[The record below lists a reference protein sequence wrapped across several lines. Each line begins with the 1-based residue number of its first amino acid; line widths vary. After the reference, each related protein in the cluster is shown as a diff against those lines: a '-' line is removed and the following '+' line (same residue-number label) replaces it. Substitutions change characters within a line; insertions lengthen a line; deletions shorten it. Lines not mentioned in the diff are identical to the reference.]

1 MAARFGTR
9 HPFTPKLMA
18 LSRCV
23 PLGPNPLPAHLSL
36 IKTPLR
42 WRAWENALCLFP
54 DQDFAEWVVQGIHY
68 GFQIGFDYNQ
78 RPQLRSKAR
87 NMGSAYEHPEVV
99 AQYLAEEC
107 RLGRVAGPI
116 SVLSSLQ
123 LQVSSFGVKPKL
135 GQPNKW
141 RLILDLGRSVNDG
154 IDRATCSLSY
164 VTVDDIAAVVIQF
177 GRGTWIA
184 KSDIAHAY
192 RQGPVHPHDRP
203 LLGMVWR
210 GRYFVDCTL
219 PFGLRSDPLIFS
231 AVAEALEWVARL
243 KGAQC
248 LFHYIDDFNFV
259 GPPSTDGCV
268 GDLRAFLRSCDEL
281 GVVVASHKTEGPAT
295 CLTVLGIEI
304 DSGLM
309 EMRLPADKLHRLSAL
324 LAQWRGKRSGRRE
337 ELESLVGLLQHASK
351 VVPAGRL
358 FIHRIYNLLAQTHNF
373 KRHYS
378 VRLNAECRA
387 DIEWWCAFLQ
397 AWNGTSMLRPLRL
410 PDTDA
415 NFWSDASGGWGC
427 GAHWQGRWFQVAC
440 QSLPIAAA
448 NIAAKELFPIV
459 AAALVWGHEWR
470 GLTVW
475 ANCDNSAVVEV
486 INNHSAKDNLLCHL
500 MHALPVFHLRLL

>member
-1 MAARFGTR
+1 MPSVSCQIRI
-9 HPFTPKLMA
+9 
-18 LSRCV
+18 SRSGSC
-23 PLGPNPLPAHLSL
+23 
-36 IKTPLR
+36 R
-42 WRAWENALCLFP
+42 E
-54 DQDFAEWVVQGIHY
+54 
-68 GFQIGFDYNQ
+68 FQIGFDYNQ

-135 GQPNKW
+135 GQPNM
-141 RLILDLGRSVNDG
+141 ILDLSGPEGRSVNDG

-164 VTVDDIAAVVIQF
+164 MTVDDIAAVVIQF

-219 PFGLRSDPLIFS
+219 PFRLHSAPLIFS
-231 AVAEALEWVARL
+231 AVAEALEWVARS
-243 KGAQC
+243 KGAQR
-248 LFHYIDDFNFV
+248 LFHYIDDFIFV

-268 GDLRAFLRSCDEL
+268 GDLRAFLQSCDEL

-304 DSGLM
+304 DSGLV

-337 ELESLVGLLQHASK
+337 ELESLVGLQQHASK

-387 DIEWWCAFLQ
+387 DIKWWCAFLQ

-410 PDTDA
+410 ADTDA
-415 NFWSDASGGWGC
+415 DFWSDASGGWGC
-427 GAHWQGRWFQVAC
+427 GAHWQVSSGLSIAPSEYCGERAFPDRGSGSSVGSRVAGPHGVGK
-440 QSLPIAAA
+440 Q
-448 NIAAKELFPIV
+448 
-459 AAALVWGHEWR
+459 
-470 GLTVW
+470 
-475 ANCDNSAVVEV
+475 
-486 INNHSAKDNLLCHL
+486 
-500 MHALPVFHLRLL
+500 